1 MIRFTKRVKR
11 LNGRGKVALVTVYF
25 PITAPNPGLTVCFC
39 LQAWLQKTRMSVKQH
54 LLGAIV
60 RAHIISFNSKKVNL
74 ESSSSCYFTHF
85 KGKEQ
90 WVNSANMMT
99 LGPFLI
105 LDLLR
110 SFSPSIFSAIRCR
123 SPVNSLEN
131 FSPGFRIMCPLLISQ
146 LDLL

>member
-1 MIRFTKRVKR
+1 MHDQVYQTCQVTDRKRK
-11 LNGRGKVALVTVYF
+11 G
-25 PITAPNPGLTVCFC
+25 C
-39 LQAWLQKTRMSVKQH
+39 LGNCLLPHHCSKSRPYRVLLSTCMAAEDTGEREATPTR
-54 LLGAIV
+54 AIV

-74 ESSSSCYFTHF
+74 ESRSSCHFTHF

-90 WVNSANMMT
+90 WVSPADMT

-105 LDLLR
+105 LDLFR

-131 FSPGFRIMCPLLISQ
+131 FSPGFRTICPLYKH
-146 LDLL
+146 